1 MAVSKMKP
9 VRYNVYSFEHFMPW
23 GKRGD
28 FVILQQVTG
37 ESRKTAAILDIL
49 EAMSGL
55 SLALFLWMHMIFV
68 ATIYFG
74 ADSFDAIAH
83 TLDAT
88 RLSYAGIPPLIVIF
102 FLHFLLAARKIPP
115 TYRQQRVIWSHA
127 ATLDHKDTWSW
138 LVQVVTGMAILLLA
152 SIHFWVVLSSW
163 PIESSMSAFRISRW
177 PYLLFYLVLLVLGEL
192 HAGLGLYRLAVKWGW
207 PRREKAELL
216 FESISAAVILAGI
229 GALFV
234 FRHLD

>member
-1 MAVSKMKP
+1 MLD
-9 VRYNVYSFEHFMPW
+9 E
-23 GKRGD
+23 GD
-28 FVILQQVTG
+28 RLVILQQVTG
-37 ESRKTAAILDIL
+37 GSRRAAAVLDLL

-68 ATIYFG
+68 ATIYLG

-88 RLSYAGIPPLIVIF
+88 RLSYVGIPPLIVVF
-102 FLHFLLAARKIPP
+102 FLHFLLAARKIPS
-115 TYRQQRVIWSHA
+115 TYRRQRVLWAHA
-127 ATLDHKDTWSW
+127 ATLDHKDTRSW
-138 LVQVVTGMAILLLA
+138 LVQVVSGMAILLLA
-152 SIHFWVVLSSW
+152 SIHFWVVLSAW
-163 PIESSMSAFRISRW
+163 PIESSLSASRISQW

-216 FESISAAVILAGI
+216 FEAISAAVILAGI
-229 GALFV
+229 GALFA
-234 FRHLD
+234 FRRLG

>member
-1 MAVSKMKP
+1 MMVLG
-9 VRYNVYSFEHFMPW
+9 HFQAG
-23 GKRGD
+23 GKRRL
-28 FVILQQVTG
+28 VILQQVTG
-37 ESRKTAAILDIL
+37 GNGRTAAVLDIL
-49 EAMSGL
+49 EAMSGF

-83 TLDAT
+83 TLDVT
-88 RLSYAGIPPLIVIF
+88 RLSYAGIPPLIIVF

-115 TYRQQRVIWSHA
+115 AYRQQRVLWAHA

-138 LVQVVTGMAILLLA
+138 LVQVVTGMAILVLA

-163 PIESSMSAFRISRW
+163 PIESSMSAYRISRL
-177 PYLLFYLVLLVLGEL
+177 PYFLFYLVLLVLGEL

-216 FESISAAVILAGI
+216 FEFISAAVILAGI

-234 FRHLD
+234 FRRLG

>member
-1 MAVSKMKP
+1 MT
-9 VRYNVYSFEHFMPW
+9 VRLHISMLEE
-23 GKRGD
+23 GAGL
-28 FVILQQVTG
+28 VILQQVIG
-37 ESRKTAAILDIL
+37 GKGRAAAILDVL
-49 EAMSGL
+49 EAVSGL
-55 SLALFLWMHMIFV
+55 SLALFLWMHMTFV

-88 RLSYAGIPPLIVIF
+88 RLSYVGIPPLIVVF

-115 TYRQQRVIWSHA
+115 AYRQQRVLWAHA
-127 ATLDHKDTWSW
+127 ATLDHKDTRSW

-163 PIESSMSAFRISRW
+163 PIESSLSASRISQW
-177 PYLLFYLVLLVLGEL
+177 PYLLFYLVLLLLGEM

-207 PRREKAELL
+207 PRRDKAELL
-216 FESISAAVILAGI
+216 FESISAIVILAGI

-234 FRHLD
+234 FRRLG